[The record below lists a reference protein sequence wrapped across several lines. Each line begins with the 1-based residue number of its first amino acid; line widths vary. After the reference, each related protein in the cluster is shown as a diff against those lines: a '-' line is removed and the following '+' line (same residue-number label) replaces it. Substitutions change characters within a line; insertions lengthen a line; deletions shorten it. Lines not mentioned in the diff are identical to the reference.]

1 MCVWFHC
8 VNIVRCTFEWKNGGG
23 GWQWRWRWW
32 RYDTYGQPTISTL
45 PCAPTTALTS
55 HLHRSL
61 QPKYFRWQ
69 LTVRSQSERLRT
81 CQHDITP
88 LGLTAISTLLLL
100 QNQNCF
106 RSLFFVSYF
115 PVHRWCHPLRRLCF
129 NYFMILI
136 QPFNVCPF
144 SLQCW
149 MSSQFHLTLPSAQLT
164 ESNYYQWGCVL
175 LQSGNVLK
183 GGANT
188 FQTWSKLLVQ
198 DRALSHMIR
207 RHWWRHIVARQSFRR
222 SDQLKKKKK
231 GANIKGTQLICKIE

>member
-1 MCVWFHC
+1 MVG
-8 VNIVRCTFEWKNGGG
+8 EGDSDGGG
-23 GWQWRWRWW
+23 GGGTTRTVSRP
-32 RYDTYGQPTISTL
+32 YPLSLVHCPPT
-45 PCAPTTALTS
+45 LTS

-61 QPKYFRWQ
+61 QPKYFQGQ
-69 LTVRSQSERLRT
+69 LTVRSQSECLWT

-164 ESNYYQWGCVL
+164 ESNYYQCDL
-175 LQSGNVLK
+175 L
-183 GGANT
+183 
-188 FQTWSKLLVQ
+188 
-198 DRALSHMIR
+198 
-207 RHWWRHIVARQSFRR
+207 
-222 SDQLKKKKK
+222 
-231 GANIKGTQLICKIE
+231 